1 MMHKKATDFI
11 SFLYKSIYFGG
22 KKGYNILNNSNF
34 GRFNMLSLINI
45 LINVPITLI
54 ALTGHEFAHA
64 WVSTKLGDPTPRY
77 EGRLSL
83 NPMAHLDIT
92 GTILMILTG
101 FGWAKPVSINPTY
114 YKDRKKGMALTAVAG
129 PLSNFIM
136 AFFGVLIGTLIL
148 ILGNFLG
155 WSESVLRNVNMLFYL
170 FAFRNL
176 CFMVFNLIPI
186 PPLDG
191 SKVLGL
197 FIPNRTYYTILQYER
212 YSIIL
217 IMILSLTGV
226 FNSIIGGGVSA
237 VFGLISRAVSV
248 IVSPII

>member
-1 MMHKKATDFI
+1 
-11 SFLYKSIYFGG
+11 
-22 KKGYNILNNSNF
+22 
-34 GRFNMLSLINI
+34 MLSLVNI

-64 WVSTKLGDPTPRY
+64 FVSTKLGDPTPKY
-77 EGRLSL
+77 EGRLTL
-83 NPMAHLDIT
+83 NPLAHLDIT

-101 FGWAKPVSINPTY
+101 FGWAKPVGVNPMY
-114 YKDRKKGMALTAVAG
+114 YNDRKKGMALTAIAG
-129 PLSNFIM
+129 PIANFIM
-136 AFFGVLIGTLIL
+136 AFLGVLIGTVIL
-148 ILGNFLG
+148 IIGNYLE
-155 WSESVLRNVNMLFYL
+155 WSYSAMYNINMIFYL
-170 FAFRNL
+170 FTFRNL

-226 FNSIIGGGVSA
+226 FNSVIGGGVSA
-237 VFGLISRAVSV
+237 VFSLISKAVSV
-248 IVSPII
+248 IVSPIV